1 MIIDFRGEWVGWR
14 KFRVGVV
21 RGISSYYISYN
32 GIVPQITTYNTKMN
46 PNAEGL
52 QIISRKIYISIVYV
66 YKYYKYVVS
75 FYKIYIL

>member
-21 RGISSYYISYN
+21 CGISSYYIPYN

-46 PNAEGL
+46 RNATAYKLYQGK
-52 QIISRKIYISIVYV
+52 SIY
-66 YKYYKYVVS
+66 
-75 FYKIYIL
+75 L